1 MNNKKPMLSTT
12 LLKPASYLLTF
23 LGALFIGLGLVS
35 ALDVTN
41 KDVFTDITPGN
52 DHYVAIQY
60 LKENGLIQGYDDGS
74 FKPLKEINRAEALK
88 IITGALTK
96 EKEPLR
102 DIADFEF
109 EDIDAESWYYT
120 YVAEAWSNGIVDGY
134 PDGKFHPENTINRA
148 ESLKMAL
155 IQDKADLPDQVT
167 EKPYTDVP
175 VDAWFAPYAQVSKE
189 RSLILRSR
197 TDGGMYPGQNMN
209 RGEFAEL
216 IYRVLKSREGNR
228 FARTT
233 WYGFENVNWGT
244 ASGEKFD
251 TNLPTCAHQ
260 ALPFGTK
267 LLVTNMYNGK
277 SVIVKVNDRG
287 PVAPGMDLD
296 LTSSAFESIASL
308 GIGIIVAEYEII
320 DEEEIPS
327 NSEPA
332 YVDEYGF

>member
-1 MNNKKPMLSTT
+1 MNNRII
-12 LLKPASYLLTF
+12 LKHTSYLLTL
-23 LGALFIGLGLVS
+23 LGALFIGMGLVN
-35 ALDVTN
+35 ALEQTNRNIFTDVTTGHDN
-41 KDVFTDITPGN
+41 
-52 DHYVAIQY
+52 YVAIKY
-60 LKENGLIQGYDDGS
+60 LKENELIEGYEDGS
-74 FKPLKEINRAEALK
+74 FKPLKKINRAEALK
-88 IITGALTK
+88 IITGALSK
-96 EKEPLR
+96 EKNTIR
-102 DIADFEF
+102 NIDNFEF
-109 EDIDAESWYYT
+109 LDIDEESWYYT
-120 YVAEAWSNGIVDGY
+120 YIAEAWTNGVVDGY
-134 PDGKFHPENTINRA
+134 PDGKFRPENTINRA
-148 ESLKMAL
+148 ESLKIAL
-155 IQDKADLPDQVT
+155 MQEETNIPEEVT
-167 EKPYTDVP
+167 EKPYTDIP
-175 VDAWFAPYAQVSKE
+175 VDAWFAPYAQVSKK

-197 TDGGMYPGQNMN
+197 ADGGMYPDKNIN

-216 IYRVLKSREGNR
+216 IYRVIKSRESNR

-260 ALPFGTK
+260 TLPFGTK

-308 GIGIIVAEYEII
+308 GTGIIMTEYEII
-320 DEEEIPS
+320 NEEELPF

-332 YVDEYGF
+332 YVDKYGF

>member
-1 MNNKKPMLSTT
+1 MQEE
-12 LLKPASYLLTF
+12 
-23 LGALFIGLGLVS
+23 
-35 ALDVTN
+35 TN
-41 KDVFTDITPGN
+41 I
-52 DHYVAIQY
+52 
-60 LKENGLIQGYDDGS
+60 
-74 FKPLKEINRAEALK
+74 
-88 IITGALTK
+88 
-96 EKEPLR
+96 
-102 DIADFEF
+102 
-109 EDIDAESWYYT
+109 
-120 YVAEAWSNGIVDGY
+120 
-134 PDGKFHPENTINRA
+134 PE
-148 ESLKMAL
+148 E
-155 IQDKADLPDQVT
+155 VT
-167 EKPYTDVP
+167 EKPYTDIP
-175 VDAWFAPYAQVSKE
+175 VDAWFAPYAQVSKK

-197 TDGGMYPGQNMN
+197 ADGGMYPDKNIN

-216 IYRVLKSREGNR
+216 IYRVIKSRESNR

-260 ALPFGTK
+260 TLPFGTK

-308 GIGIIVAEYEII
+308 GTGIIMTEYEII
-320 DEEEIPS
+320 NEEELPF

-332 YVDEYGF
+332 YVDKYGF